1 VVFGTYRDLFAAIA
15 TTSGALTGLLFV
27 ALSVAPR
34 GVLVSGPSVVRQIRA
49 AAALLAFNN
58 ALTVSLFGLV
68 PGTNVGYPALVL
80 GILGILFTAAA
91 IRSILSSPS
100 TRNQQLRQIG
110 LIGLLLLIF
119 STELVAGI
127 VVLGDPASSNS
138 LQAIGYA
145 LITSLIVGI
154 ARAWELVGGRDT
166 GLTASLIALA
176 GRAPAPRAAAG
187 PGVGS
192 RPAPDDPPEHRAEQ
206 HQPGKPGE

>member
-1 VVFGTYRDLFAAIA
+1 
-15 TTSGALTGLLFV
+15 
-27 ALSVAPR
+27 
-34 GVLVSGPSVVRQIRA
+34 
-49 AAALLAFNN
+49 
-58 ALTVSLFGLV
+58 V

-166 GLTASLIALA
+166 GLTASLIALV
-176 GRAPAPRAAAG
+176 GRAPAPRATAG

-192 RPAPDDPPEHRAEQ
+192 RPAPDDSPEPRAEE
-206 HQPGKPGE
+206 HQPGEPGE